1 MTQFPRRKH
10 LAAAAVVWVAL
21 AATAQTGAGGPR
33 VPEPPQNSAIDAPL
47 FYQLLIGELELRT
60 GQAGTAYEVILD
72 AARRTRDETLFRR
85 SVDIALQARA
95 GDQALAATRAWR
107 VARPGSADAVRMQL
121 QILSALNRVADAVE
135 PLRALI
141 NLTPEA
147 ERPGLVAALPRFLQR
162 SGDRKAA
169 AVVIEQVLEPLRRNP
184 ALALPAVV
192 ALGRAW
198 LNAGEADRAL
208 VLAVTAAGADTAAP
222 GPALLALELMATRPD
237 AEKLVQAHLAL
248 PAADTSVRLAY
259 VSVLTQAQRLVDAA
273 AQLDIVTRQKPDLA
287 PPYLTLGAVQI
298 ELRHP
303 REAEAALLR
312 YVQLAQD
319 QAQDQAKA
327 AAARRPQQPA
337 DAGKGVDDEEDGD
350 SPTPERGLVR
360 AWLMLAQVAE
370 QRRDF
375 AAAESWLARIGD
387 AQRTLDV
394 QQRRATLL
402 ARQGRVDEARATVR
416 AVPEREPGDAR
427 AKLVAEAQVLREV
440 RRWSESFAVLA
451 DANQRFPDDTDLLY
465 EQAMMAEKLD
475 RMPEMERLLR
485 RVLELRPDNAHAYNA
500 LGYSLADRG
509 ERLDEAHK
517 LITRALELMPGDP
530 FITDS
535 LAWVE
540 FRLGNRTEALRLLR
554 GAYAMRPDT
563 EIGAHLGEVLWT
575 LDQRDEAR
583 RVWRE
588 SLARD
593 AENEVLRET
602 LKRLRVSP

>member
-1 MTQFPRRKH
+1 MTLFPRRKH

-21 AATAQTGAGGPR
+21 AATAQTGVGGPR

-169 AVVIEQVLEPLRRNP
+169 AVVIEQVLEPLRRSP

-337 DAGKGVDDEEDGD
+337 DAGKDVDDEEDGD
-350 SPTPERGLVR
+350 SPAPERGLVR